1 MNWTKNSPQNAAKSR
16 GPGSLTRSGAIG
28 SLSLCLLWLA
38 GCSQAAP
45 QVVVQTEI
53 LRLSPPPALME
64 ICPKPVWDGTTN
76 GDLLMYALELQ
87 NALDGCN
94 AKLEAQ
100 RKWAGESE

>member
-1 MNWTKNSPQNAAKSR
+1 MSLIKNSPQNAGKSR
-16 GPGSLTRSGAIG
+16 RRGSLIRTTGIG
-28 SLSLCLLWLA
+28 PLCLCLLWLA

-76 GDLLMYALELQ
+76 GDLLMYALNLE

-94 AKLEAQ
+94 AKLEAL
-100 RKWAGESE
+100 RRWVEGE